1 MAFSKEVR
9 LLKNKWDSNQGWPKR
24 LEWVE
29 IRGIRG
35 WVGQRV
41 DLRFPIVALV
51 GENGV
56 GKSTVLQAAASV
68 YQSDRSERYASNFFP
83 DTAWEIIQNA
93 SITFS
98 FREGDQNGSVVL
110 KIRKQ
115 TDRWRGN
122 PQRPKR
128 SVNFL
133 DLSRV
138 QPIATRV
145 GYARI
150 AKVHSKEIKSSLF
163 EDNALKRISDIM
175 SKKYD
180 MAKLSTTDIDSARQ
194 VPILSK
200 DGIIYSGFHQ
210 GTGETGIAEL
220 ISTIMPKYSLLLVDE
235 IEASLHPRAQR
246 RIIND
251 LAKLARDLDLQ
262 ILLTTHSPYVLDEL
276 PPEARIYLMDGADG
290 KQVIT
295 GISTEFAMTKMDDN
309 IHPEAEI
316 YVEDNRSETLLR
328 ELLIQA
334 DRDLVSRLRLI
345 SFGAASVG
353 RSLGQM
359 VANDRF
365 PRPSFV
371 FLDGDQEPA
380 QGCNLIPGE
389 DAPERVVFEGLH
401 TIDWS
406 DVCTRIG
413 RSPSEVIDVCN
424 SAMTLGNHHEWVKHA
439 ADKLTLGSD
448 ILWQAMCAA
457 WATHC
462 IDDATCSAIAD
473 EIKNKIG
480 SSSTSSIYATSRAL
494 PF

>member
-1 MAFSKEVR
+1 MGFSKEVR
-9 LLKNKWDSNQGWPKR
+9 LLKSKWDSNQGWPKR

-68 YQSDRSERYASNFFP
+68 YQSDSNERYASDFFP
-83 DTAWEIIQNA
+83 DTAWEIIKDA

-98 FREGDQNGSVVL
+98 FREGDQKGSTVL
-110 KIRKQ
+110 KIRKP

-122 PQRPKR
+122 PQRPRR
-128 SVNFL
+128 SINFL

-150 AKVHSKEIKSSLF
+150 AKSHTKETTSNVF
-163 EDNALKRISDIM
+163 EGSALDRLSYVM
-175 SKKYD
+175 AKKYD
-180 MAKLSTTDIDSARQ
+180 MAKLSMTDIDGARP

-200 DGIIYSGFHQ
+200 DGSTYSGFHQ

-220 ISTIMPKYSLLLVDE
+220 IGTMIPKYSMLLVDE

-251 LAKLARDLDLQ
+251 LAKLARELDLQ
-262 ILLTTHSPYVLDEL
+262 ILITTHSPYVLDEL
-276 PPEARIYLMDGADG
+276 PPEARICLMDGVDG

-295 GISTEFAMTKMDDN
+295 GISTEFAMTKMDDSN
-309 IHPEAEI
+309 HPEAEI
-316 YVEDNRSETLLR
+316 YVEDTRSETLLR

-345 SFGAASVG
+345 PFGAASVG
-353 RSLGQM
+353 RALGQM
-359 VANDRF
+359 AANDRF

-371 FLDGDQEPA
+371 FLDGDQEQAP
-380 QGCNLIPGE
+380 GCSILPGE
-389 DAPERVVFEGLH
+389 DAPERVVFEGLAG
-401 TIDWS
+401 INWS
-406 DVCTRIG
+406 DVCTRVG
-413 RSPSEVIDVCN
+413 RSPSEVIDICN
-424 SAMTLGNHHEWVKHA
+424 SAMTLGNHHEWVKYA

-448 ILWQAMCAA
+448 NLWQAMCAA
-457 WATHC
+457 WATNC
-462 IDDATCSAIAD
+462 MNVSICSAISD

-480 SSSTSSIYATSRAL
+480 SSSTSSFYATSRPL